1 MKTRRFFS
9 VFFCLLL
16 ALSLAVPVQAEEG
29 DIGDWEVEAKAALLA
44 DPDTGEVLYARN
56 IHERL
61 YPASTTKVMTAL
73 LVLEA
78 VDRGELA
85 LDTVLTASET
95 AIANLPP
102 DGSNA
107 GIQVGAPLL
116 SVLLSFC

>member
-16 ALSLAVPVQAEEG
+16 ALSLAVPAQAEEG

-85 LDTVLTASET
+85 LDTVLTAS
-95 AIANLPP
+95 
-102 DGSNA
+102 
-107 GIQVGAPLL
+107 
-116 SVLLSFC
+116 